1 MFSKVVLIGLS
12 VTLSAY
18 AQETTEAPLLV
29 KPSLPPSNAPVEEE
43 ERPAASNGSVFNQGL
58 ARTMSIAI
66 PAPRGLILD
75 RDGRP
80 LAQTKMAYHIALDF
94 TAYKGPIDPK
104 IATTWAQTKIAQA
117 NALVNGNE
125 VYSDTKLATYY
136 RNRRWL
142 PRRISKIISESE
154 AKSLENRI
162 PEGLSLLPIYQRF
175 YPEKGLAAHL
185 IGYVGAKTVLP
196 TGPINDGD
204 PLFHSVMGKSGFE
217 QIFDQ
222 KLTGEPGLNK
232 MIFDKNGE
240 KILNEPIKRPRPGG
254 NVVTTLDLDWQRYA
268 EKVLREDCKRGAFV
282 VIDIQ
287 SGEVLVMA
295 SRPTFNLNEFI
306 PYITTERYKELQN
319 NPSAPL
325 FGRAFQSSYPP
336 ASTFKPV
343 VALAAINNGS
353 IHPDQTFDCPY
364 KIRIGR
370 KWFHNHSEGHEG
382 WVDAQRALA
391 KSINPWFYQ
400 VGIETGSQAFLSVAR
415 RLGFGSKTGLP
426 LIGEATGNAP
436 TADYIM
442 RKMGRPT
449 TNGDTANLSIGQGLM
464 LASPLQV
471 AQSMAAIGNGN
482 VLMELQLV
490 RQIQDFHGRVI
501 EAPTF
506 KKRNDLN
513 LSLTALKTTHDG
525 MRDVVHA
532 SHGTGQRANLGFTTM
547 CGKTGTAQWKD
558 EPKQGL
564 AWFSGFFP
572 YDNPRYAFA
581 AVYEGAPGEI
591 VGGGRKAAPMVGR
604 FFLNFQ
610 TEIEENLKPA
620 ARAMIISEED
630 GQPIIPG
637 DMIPKAIVV
646 EDEEALLGDPALSLP
661 TLSNNEIPVDIPR
674 AIIVEDEEALSGN
687 PSMPVSRQVLT
698 EIPADLPK
706 AIPVFPEDK
715 PANNRTFP
723 TVPSE
728 EVIPE
733 AIPVKPEIP
742 SDTPRKPPEIPSDR

>member
-1 MFSKVVLIGLS
+1 
-12 VTLSAY
+12 
-18 AQETTEAPLLV
+18 
-29 KPSLPPSNAPVEEE
+29 
-43 ERPAASNGSVFNQGL
+43 
-58 ARTMSIAI
+58 
-66 PAPRGLILD
+66 
-75 RDGRP
+75 
-80 LAQTKMAYHIALDF
+80 MA
-94 TAYKGPIDPK
+94 
-104 IATTWAQTKIAQA
+104 
-117 NALVNGNE
+117 
-125 VYSDTKLATYY
+125 
-136 RNRRWL
+136 
-142 PRRISKIISESE
+142 
-154 AKSLENRI
+154 
-162 PEGLSLLPIYQRF
+162 
-175 YPEKGLAAHL
+175 
-185 IGYVGAKTVLP
+185 
-196 TGPINDGD
+196 
-204 PLFHSVMGKSGFE
+204 
-217 QIFDQ
+217 
-222 KLTGEPGLNK
+222 
-232 MIFDKNGE
+232 
-240 KILNEPIKRPRPGG
+240 
-254 NVVTTLDLDWQRYA
+254 TLDLDWQRYA
-268 EKVLREDCKRGAFV
+268 EQVLREDCKRGAFV

-295 SRPTFNLNEFI
+295 SRPTFDLNEFI

-364 KIRIGR
+364 KIKIGR
-370 KWFHNHSEGHEG
+370 KWFHNHSEGYEG
-382 WVDAQRALA
+382 WVDAKRALA

-400 VGIETGSQAFLSVAR
+400 VGIETGPQAFLSVAR

-436 TADYIM
+436 TADYIV
-442 RKMGRPT
+442 RKMGRAT

-513 LSLTALKTTHDG
+513 LSPIALETTHDG

-532 SHGTGQRANLGFTTM
+532 SYGTGQRANLGFTTM

-558 EPKQGL
+558 DPKQGL

-591 VGGGRKAAPMVGR
+591 VGGGRKAAPMVSR

-610 TEIEENLKPA
+610 TEIEENLMPA
-620 ARAMIISEED
+620 ARAMIISEEAAD
-630 GQPIIPG
+630 KAVEMAPDDASAWYAKGRIQRLRG
-637 DMIPKAIVV
+637 HKVEALASLKKAIELQGTLVLARY
-646 EDEEALLGDPALSLP
+646 ECGMILAEMGELEAAL
-661 TLSNNEIPVDIPR
+661 ECF
-674 AIIVEDEEALSGN
+674 E
-687 PSMPVSRQVLT
+687 QVLV
-698 EIPADLPK
+698 DH
-706 AIPVFPEDK
+706 PEDQNAIEAK
-715 PANNRTFP
+715 AAILAKM
-723 TVPSE
+723 E
-728 EVIPE
+728 ELN
-733 AIPVKPEIP
+733 
-742 SDTPRKPPEIPSDR
+742 S

>member
-1 MFSKVVLIGLS
+1 EAQMETRQLMLATNNIFSPASGRPVITPSQDIILGTYYLTWAKVRTPKEIEKQGHLPLF
-12 VTLSAY
+12 
-18 AQETTEAPLLV
+18 ENTTE
-29 KPSLPPSNAPVEEE
+29 VEF
-43 ERPAASNGSVFNQGL
+43 A
-58 ARTMSIAI
+58 IAN
-66 PAPRGLILD
+66 RKLD
-75 RDGRP
+75 
-80 LAQTKMAYHIALDF
+80 YHQYI
-94 TAYKGPIDPK
+94 
-104 IATTWAQTKIAQA
+104 
-117 NALVNGNE
+117 
-125 VYSDTKLATYY
+125 
-136 RNRRWL
+136 
-142 PRRISKIISESE
+142 
-154 AKSLENRI
+154 
-162 PEGLSLLPIYQRF
+162 
-175 YPEKGLAAHL
+175 
-185 IGYVGAKTVLP
+185 
-196 TGPINDGD
+196 
-204 PLFHSVMGKSGFE
+204 
-217 QIFDQ
+217 
-222 KLTGEPGLNK
+222 
-232 MIFDKNGE
+232 
-240 KILNEPIKRPRPGG
+240 RPRPGG

-268 EKVLREDCKRGAFV
+268 EQVLREDCKRGAFV

-295 SRPTFNLNEFI
+295 SRPTFDLNEFI

-364 KIRIGR
+364 KIKIGR
-370 KWFHNHSEGHEG
+370 KWFHNHSEGYEG
-382 WVDAQRALA
+382 WVDAKRALA

-400 VGIETGSQAFLSVAR
+400 VGIETGPQAFLSVAR

-436 TADYIM
+436 TADYIV
-442 RKMGRPT
+442 RKMGRAT

-513 LSLTALKTTHDG
+513 LSPIALETTHDG

-532 SHGTGQRANLGFTTM
+532 SYGTGQRANLGFTTM

-558 EPKQGL
+558 DPKQGL

-591 VGGGRKAAPMVGR
+591 VGGGRKAAPMVSR

-610 TEIEENLKPA
+610 TEIEENLMPA

-630 GQPIIPG
+630 GQPIIPE

-646 EDEEALLGDPALSLP
+646 EDEEALLGDPTPSLATP
-661 TLSNNEIPVDIPR
+661 SNNEIPVDIPK
-674 AIIVEDEEALSGN
+674 AIIVEDEEALSSN
-687 PSMPVSRQVLT
+687 PA
-698 EIPADLPK
+698 IPAPPPKALPK
-706 AIPVFPEDK
+706 PLQISQRQFQSFPQIT
-715 PANNRTFP
+715 PLPNHLFQL
-723 TVPSE
+723 S
-728 EVIPE
+728 
-733 AIPVKPEIP
+733 PVKKL
-742 SDTPRKPPEIPSDR
+742 SQKQFR

>member
-1 MFSKVVLIGLS
+1 
-12 VTLSAY
+12 
-18 AQETTEAPLLV
+18 
-29 KPSLPPSNAPVEEE
+29 
-43 ERPAASNGSVFNQGL
+43 
-58 ARTMSIAI
+58 
-66 PAPRGLILD
+66 
-75 RDGRP
+75 
-80 LAQTKMAYHIALDF
+80 
-94 TAYKGPIDPK
+94 
-104 IATTWAQTKIAQA
+104 
-117 NALVNGNE
+117 
-125 VYSDTKLATYY
+125 
-136 RNRRWL
+136 
-142 PRRISKIISESE
+142 
-154 AKSLENRI
+154 
-162 PEGLSLLPIYQRF
+162 
-175 YPEKGLAAHL
+175 
-185 IGYVGAKTVLP
+185 
-196 TGPINDGD
+196 
-204 PLFHSVMGKSGFE
+204 
-217 QIFDQ
+217 
-222 KLTGEPGLNK
+222 
-232 MIFDKNGE
+232 
-240 KILNEPIKRPRPGG
+240 
-254 NVVTTLDLDWQRYA
+254 
-268 EKVLREDCKRGAFV
+268 
-282 VIDIQ
+282 
-287 SGEVLVMA
+287 
-295 SRPTFNLNEFI
+295 
-306 PYITTERYKELQN
+306 
-319 NPSAPL
+319 PL

-364 KIRIGR
+364 KIKIGR

-382 WVDAQRALA
+382 WVDAKRALA

-400 VGIETGSQAFLSVAR
+400 VGIKTGPQAFLSVAR

-436 TADYIM
+436 TADYIV
-442 RKMGRPT
+442 RKMGRAT

-513 LSLTALKTTHDG
+513 LSPIALETTHDG

-532 SHGTGQRANLGFTTM
+532 SYGTGQRANLGFTTM

-558 EPKQGL
+558 DPKQGL

-591 VGGGRKAAPMVGR
+591 VGGGRKAAPMVSR

-610 TEIEENLKPA
+610 TEIEENLMPA

-630 GQPIIPG
+630 GQPIIPE

-646 EDEEALLGDPALSLP
+646 EDEEALLGDPTHSLATP
-661 TLSNNEIPVDIPR
+661 SNNEIPVDIPR
-674 AIIVEDEEALSGN
+674 AIIVEDEEALSSN
-687 PSMPVSRQVLT
+687 PAIPAPPQGLT
-698 EIPADLPK
+698 ETPADLPE
-706 AIPVFPEDK
+706 AIPVIPADNPTPK
-715 PANNRTFP
+715 PPLP

-728 EVIPE
+728 EIIPE

-742 SDTPRKPPEIPSDR
+742 SDTPRKPPEAPGDR